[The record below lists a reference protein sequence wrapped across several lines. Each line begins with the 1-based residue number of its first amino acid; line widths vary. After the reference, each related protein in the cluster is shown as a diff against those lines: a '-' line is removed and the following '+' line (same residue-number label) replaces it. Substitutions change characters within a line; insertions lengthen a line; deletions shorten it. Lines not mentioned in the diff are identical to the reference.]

1 MYYFINIYFSFLFYY
16 FKDILLFRYGF
27 LLNNLFGNLR
37 LKILGFDYINDFV
50 IKWGNKLK
58 IEFWKIYV
66 KKYKYVLFLGNWFII
81 VMLV

>member
-1 MYYFINIYFSFLFYY
+1 M
-16 FKDILLFRYGF
+16 LFRYGF

-50 IKWGNKLK
+50 IKWGNKLE